1 MINFPSFGKIYTG
14 RVYEGMAAGRPVITV
29 KLEDRPLLESLF
41 EDGKDILLY
50 PKDTPSRLA
59 EQIKRILREPEFG
72 QRIAMNARDKLL
84 RFHTTEKRVC
94 QILRLDSNRTGTM
107 LHRHRGLGW
116 PGGRKNDGVLCP
128 MPPFRGSE
136 KRYLWPETN
145 PCEGGGKSTQ
155 THPAP
160 RRKKLRIL
168 LISPPYA
175 RFLGLGNARFP
186 LSFGALGTILAIN
199 GHTVAIYDADFDKDL
214 IGKSSTYEYTF
225 SNQHRVQAALR
236 DEDHFVWKEIEAP
249 IAELPTGCSRYH
261 HDDQQVPDGV
271 PNCRDGQIDQP

>member
-29 KLEDRPLLESLF
+29 KLDDRPLLETFF

-50 PKDTPSRLA
+50 PKDNPSRLA

-72 QRIAMNARDKLL
+72 QRLAMKARDKLL

-94 QILRLDSNRTGTM
+94 QILDWVATGQEPCYTGIEDSDGQTVAKTMESSDPCLHSAVPRGGTS
-107 LHRHRGLGW
+107 GQKQT
-116 PGGRKNDGVLCP
+116 PGKAA
-128 MPPFRGSE
+128 E
-136 KRYLWPETN
+136 KGPN
-145 PCEGGGKSTQ
+145 A
-155 THPAP
+155 PAS
-160 RRKKLRIL
+160 RSKKLRIL

-175 RFLGLGNARFP
+175 RFLDLGNARFP

-214 IGKSSTYEYTF
+214 IGKTSTYEYTF

-236 DEDHFVWKEIEAP
+236 DNDHFVWKEIEGP
-249 IAELPTGCSRYH
+249 IAELSTGCSRYH

-271 PNCRDGQIDQP
+271 PNRRDGQINQP